1 MNETTLSER
10 RFFGFLIGL
19 LLLISFGGIV
29 DLILDRPASYFTAH
43 VLFEAAFVLL
53 CLGAVVVLWNG
64 WLRAA
69 RSVQKI
75 SLALEAHR
83 SERDEWRKR
92 AQHFLQG
99 LGTEI
104 DHQFSKWNLTE
115 AERETALMLLKGYSH
130 QEIAELAGKSEKTV
144 RQQSSVVYRKSG
156 LAGRAELAAFFLED
170 LLLPVATT
178 GTQKSASTK
187 DAPSPHSAALQ

>member
-1 MNETTLSER
+1 MSESTLSER
-10 RFFGFLIGL
+10 RFTVFLIGL
-19 LLLISFGGIV
+19 LLLISLGGIV
-29 DLILDRPASYFTAH
+29 DLTLDRLESYFTPHA
-43 VLFEAAFVLL
+43 LFEIGFVTV
-53 CLGAVVVLWNG
+53 CLGAVIVLWRG

-69 RSVQKI
+69 RSVKKI

-99 LGTEI
+99 LGAEI
-104 DHQFSKWNLTE
+104 DHQFKQWNLTE

-130 QEIAELAGKSEKTV
+130 QEIAELGSKSEKTV

-170 LLLPVATT
+170 LLLPAETPAAQNPEASRVA
-178 GTQKSASTK
+178 ATK
-187 DAPSPHSAALQ
+187 